1 MFIAP
6 RLVLC
11 QSLRQERNVHLRA
24 HCAPN
29 GARSKYAC
37 RAIDML
43 LLRSNAG
50 CDSVITAGE
59 GADDQ

>member
-1 MFIAP
+1 MFTFAHIALLTE
-6 RLVLC
+6 RVLKT
-11 QSLRQERNVHLRA
+11 
-24 HCAPN
+24 P
-29 GARSKYAC
+29 C
-37 RAIDML
+37 RAINML